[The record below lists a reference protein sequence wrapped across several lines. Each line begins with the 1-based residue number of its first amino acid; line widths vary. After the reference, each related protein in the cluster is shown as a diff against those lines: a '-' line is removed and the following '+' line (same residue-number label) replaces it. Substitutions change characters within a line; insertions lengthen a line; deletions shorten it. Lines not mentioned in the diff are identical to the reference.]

1 MSERKRRLV
10 ERITEPGFVEGLE
23 EMSLEDLRSIRDE
36 CREGENEISFE
47 RRLCQARIDILT
59 AELDRR
65 SGKEPGDLLSR
76 LPEILAAEGESG
88 GDGPLPNRAPRFTI
102 PRNADVPRRRV
113 EEIVGETTL
122 ARLTQLQPQEL
133 QGIISALADHE
144 RSLSE
149 KRREIHDVLDGI
161 QAEIVRRY
169 TTGQADP
176 TAALR

>member
-10 ERITEPGFVEGLE
+10 ERITESGFIEGLE
-23 EMSLEDLRSIRDE
+23 HMSLEDLRSIRDE
-36 CREGENEISFE
+36 CREGENEVSFE

-65 SGKEPGDLLSR
+65 SGKEPGGLLSR
-76 LPEILAAEGESG
+76 LPEILAAEGEG
-88 GDGPLPNRAPRFTI
+88 GDDGPLPNRAPSLAI

-122 ARLTQLQPQEL
+122 VRLAQLQPQEV
-133 QGIISALADHE
+133 QAIISALADHE

-149 KRREIHDVLDGI
+149 KRREIHDVLDRI